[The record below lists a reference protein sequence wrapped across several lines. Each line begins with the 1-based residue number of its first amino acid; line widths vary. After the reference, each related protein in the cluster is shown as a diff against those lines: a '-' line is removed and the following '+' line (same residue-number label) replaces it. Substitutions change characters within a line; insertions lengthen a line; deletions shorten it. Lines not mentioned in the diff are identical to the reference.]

1 MNNKKKAL
9 LLASV
14 ASLSILC
21 GCTTAPKSIKKE
33 DGTYVESNG
42 EYVRLN
48 LEPAIFEPG
57 THIIHYNQY
66 IGDRNV
72 YGKTDGWGQ
81 SKIDFPEVPE
91 GYRYV
96 ETISLDQ
103 AGYGHLNALVHVF
116 VNEVTVEAIP
126 VYNTNT
132 GEVVYSEPGTIV
144 SEKTLELGD

>member
-1 MNNKKKAL
+1 MNKKKKAL

-21 GCTTAPKSIKKE
+21 GCATDTPKSIETE

-42 EYVRLN
+42 EYVKLN
-48 LEPAIFEPG
+48 FEPQVFEPG

-96 ETISLDQ
+96 ETITLDQ
-103 AGYGHLNALVHVF
+103 GGYGHLNSIVHVF
-116 VNEVTVEAIP
+116 VN
-126 VYNTNT
+126 
-132 GEVVYSEPGTIV
+132 
-144 SEKTLELGD
+144 